1 MSDAL
6 RVLFLG
12 DIVGKAGR
20 QAVEQCLP
28 FLKKQFAPD
37 IVIANGENAA
47 GGIGITP
54 EIAEQLLNGGIDV
67 LTTGNHAW
75 KEKAIYTYLDAETRI
90 LRPANYPPGVPGRG
104 WAVYPVGQTHL
115 AVVNLCGRVFMDLV
129 DCPFRA
135 IDAILEETL
144 KTTPMVLVDF
154 HAEATSEAQAFGWY
168 VDGRCSAVVGTHTHV
183 QTADARILPQGTA
196 YITDVGMC
204 GALDS
209 VIGMQAEQVIEKFRT
224 QLPKKFE
231 AARGRPAVCGV
242 SVEVES
248 ATGRARQILRFQAL
262 PGVEGVVLRVE
273 PGLSEER
280 HSTETR

>member
-1 MSDAL
+1 M

-12 DIVGKAGR
+12 DIVGRAGR
-20 QAVEQCLP
+20 QAVQACLP
-28 FLKKQFAPD
+28 HLKREFAPD

-47 GGIGITP
+47 GGIGITA
-54 EIAEQLLNGGIDV
+54 EIATQLLQDGIDV

-75 KEKAIYTYLDAETRI
+75 KEKAVYAYLDAEPRI
-90 LRPANYPPGVPGRG
+90 LRPANYPPGAPGRG
-104 WAVYPVGQTHL
+104 WAVYSAGVHQL

-135 IDAILEETL
+135 IDAILEEVIR
-144 KTTPMVLVDF
+144 TTPLVLVDF

-183 QTADARILPQGTA
+183 QTADARILPGGTA

-209 VIGMQAEQVIEKFRT
+209 VIGMQVEQVVQRFRS
-224 QLPKKFE
+224 QLPVKFE
-231 AARGRPAVCGV
+231 AARGRPAVQGV
-242 SVEVES
+242 FVELDAS
-248 ATGRARQILRFQAL
+248 TARARQIQRLQAL
-262 PGVEGVVLRVE
+262 PHTDGVTLHTEQGLL
-273 PGLSEER
+273 PG
-280 HSTETR
+280 